1 MATHY
6 LIRVN
11 IPEADITKVKID
23 DHAIVTLDA
32 YGSGEPFPAILTNIE
47 PAEEIIQGVATYK
60 STLEFETQ
68 DPRIKSGMTA
78 NINIVTSEK
87 TDVLAV
93 PQRAVIRRG
102 ENRYIRVEPEE
113 RKVEVGIV
121 DSKGFVEITEGLSE
135 GESVVV
141 Y

>member
-1 MATHY
+1 
-6 LIRVN
+6 
-11 IPEADITKVKID
+11 
-23 DHAIVTLDA
+23 
-32 YGSGEPFPAILTNIE
+32 
-47 PAEEIIQGVATYK
+47 
-60 STLEFETQ
+60 
-68 DPRIKSGMTA
+68 MTA

-102 ENRYIRVEPEE
+102 ENRYIRVANARNEPEE